1 MTAECGSG
9 SGNNGAMLL
18 RGEGMMRVGRR
29 VGNVMVVRRRELRRA
44 IGIIRAMKEIYCRI
58 E

>member
-1 MTAECGSG
+1 
-9 SGNNGAMLL
+9 MLL
-18 RGEGMMRVGRR
+18 RVEGMMRVGRR